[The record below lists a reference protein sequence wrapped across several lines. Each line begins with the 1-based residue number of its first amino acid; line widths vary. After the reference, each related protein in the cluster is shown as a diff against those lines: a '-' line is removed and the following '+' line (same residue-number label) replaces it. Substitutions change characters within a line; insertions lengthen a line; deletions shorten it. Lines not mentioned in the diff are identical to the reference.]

1 MVVTSRCVG
10 TINQTQTNCLLCQP
24 RKLLPTLQTH
34 LPSPLTDVSL
44 SNICQA
50 KRDLLE
56 KYLRG
61 ELQQPMSARS
71 IARRP
76 PDSPLQLSFAQER
89 LWFLDQLNPNSAV
102 FNVPLTVKL
111 SDTIDSEALRKSVN
125 EIVRRHEV
133 LRTTFRIRDGHP
145 EVVVAPELNLELP
158 VIDLSVYPASQR
170 EAQVHVFLSEEEQ
183 RPFDLTHGPLIRTKL
198 FRLSNRDHRFI
209 VNMHHIVSDGW
220 SLVLFFEELSA
231 IYEAFARG
239 QQSPLREVPIQ
250 YFDYS
255 AWQREW
261 LQGEVL
267 HKQVAYWKN
276 QLGNEIPVL
285 DLPTDR
291 PRPSVQTFNGAREWL
306 VLPEDLTASILAL
319 AQREGVTQF
328 ITLLTAF
335 KVLLHRYTGQ
345 EDIIVG
351 SPIANR
357 PQTETETL
365 IGFFLNNLALRSD
378 FSSNPTFREALARV
392 RKTALDAYA
401 HQDVPFEK
409 LIESLKPERDLSR
422 TPIFQV
428 YFNLFNF
435 ADEIKLPGT
444 DETVTF
450 VQAWEQSD
458 EKLSKFD
465 LTLYAGLQDQRL
477 KLALV
482 YNTDLFDASS
492 IQLMLEH
499 FRHLLTA
506 AVADPEK
513 SIADLS
519 LQPGA
524 EGSLDTLRSSQIH
537 PTNTF
542 TEFTKA
548 EIEQSIA
555 TRLASQVKKY
565 PTRLAVKSE
574 NHSWTYRDLDVAVNQ
589 VAQSILRLNGGTEE
603 RVALLFE
610 HDAPMVAGML
620 GALRAGK
627 TYVPLD
633 PHHPKE
639 RLVQII
645 EHAECAAVLTNNKNR
660 AMADELVRM
669 TDGRVKLIHIDHL
682 RSVTSETELEI
693 PAVEPGRLAYIL
705 YTSGSTGEPKGVMQ
719 SHRNVLHYIRVYTNN
734 LHLNAEDRLTLLSSY
749 CFDASVMDIYGAL
762 LNGATLYPI
771 DIREQG
777 LAGLSER
784 LISDEITVYHS
795 TPTVYRYF
803 LGAQASLP
811 AVGAQAS
818 LPADVGNRNLA
829 FPKVRLVVL
838 GGEKVNRTD
847 VELYQQHFSDQCLFV
862 NGLGPT
868 EATVSLQNFINKKTR
883 LSGESVPVGFAVDD
897 TEVLL
902 LDKAGRVSAV
912 SGEIAIRSAHVALGY
927 WRNTE
932 ATTKAFSTNG
942 HGPSIRLYRTGDMGR
957 RLPDGSIK
965 FEGRKDFQIKIRGFR
980 VELDEIESV
989 LAQHERVREAVVI
1002 AHENG
1007 NGDKKLTAYVVPLV
1021 PIIPRQE
1028 QSGSGNSTAPSASI
1042 VAELRDFLKL
1052 KLPEYMVP
1060 SLFVMLESLP
1070 LTPSGKLNRRALG
1083 AQASGVPI
1091 GAAPMGCSSLPADSP
1106 QDSQHRQSEHRG
1118 LPAYVAPH
1126 TPLEKML
1133 APIWSELLEVNAVG
1147 INDNFFELGGHSLLA
1162 VRLFAQIEKS
1172 LGKRLPLATLFQ
1184 APTVAKLAMVIEDG
1198 LHKDRAEIWS
1208 SLVEIQPGHSR
1219 QSTGSKPAFFCVH
1232 ALGGNVLEY
1241 YDLARHLG
1249 EDQPFY
1255 GLQSQGLDGR
1265 RPPHTRV
1272 EDMAAHYIKEMRELQ
1287 PEGPYF
1293 IGGRSLG
1300 GMVAFEMAQQLKAL
1314 GQTVGLLALL
1324 DTYPSGYAKLFRNEK
1339 TLRAALRRGLRRT
1352 KAHLA
1357 NLQSLTVNEGLDY
1370 LINKARFAP
1379 RKVKSQVWRR
1389 LHRSYENVGRPL
1401 PRMLKDVKE
1410 FNSLAVRDYVPQ
1422 VYDGSVTLFWASED
1436 LRTSIDLVEGWRVLA
1451 GGGIEVHEIP
1461 GNHLDIVKEPHVH
1474 ELAKKLRECLLQAR
1488 PNN

>member
-1 MVVTSRCVG
+1 L
-10 TINQTQTNCLLCQP
+10 QTQ
-24 RKLLPTLQTH
+24 LPL
-34 LPSPLTDVSL
+34 PLTNPSL
-44 SNICQA
+44 SNISQA

-56 KYLRG
+56 KFLRG
-61 ELQQPMSARS
+61 ELKQPTSPRS
-71 IARRP
+71 INQRDPR
-76 PDSPLQLSFAQER
+76 SPLQLSFAQER

-111 SDTIDSEALRKSVN
+111 TSAIDIEVLRRSIN
-125 EIVRRHEV
+125 EIVRRHEP
-133 LRTTFRIRDGHP
+133 LRTTFRSVEGQP
-145 EVVVAPELNLELP
+145 QVVIATELNIYVPFVDLISYPEPERELRAHT
-158 VIDLSVYPASQR
+158 L
-170 EAQVHVFLSEEEQ
+170 LSEEER
-183 RPFDLTHGPLIRTKL
+183 RPFDLTRGPLIRAGL
-198 FRLSNRDHRFI
+198 FRLSDQDHRFL

-220 SLVLFFEELSA
+220 SLVLFFNELST
-231 IYEAFARG
+231 IYDAFARG
-239 QQSPLREVPIQ
+239 AHSPLTDVTVR

-267 HKQVAYWKN
+267 QKQVAYWKN
-276 QLGNEIPVL
+276 QLGGDLPILE
-285 DLPTDR
+285 LPTDR
-291 PRPSVQTFNGAREWL
+291 PRPAVQTFNGDREWL
-306 VLPEDLTASILAL
+306 VLSEQLTASVLAL
-319 AQREGVTQF
+319 AQRECVTQF

-335 KVLLHRYTGQ
+335 KVLLHRYAGQ
-345 EDIIVG
+345 DDVIVG

-357 PQTETETL
+357 PQTETEPL

-378 FSSNPTFREALARV
+378 LSGNPSFRETLARV
-392 RKTALDAYA
+392 KKTALDAYA

-409 LIESLKPERDLSR
+409 LIEAIKPERDLSR

-435 ADEIKLPGT
+435 ADEIKLPGS
-444 DETVTF
+444 DNTVSF
-450 VQAWEQSD
+450 VEAWEESD

-482 YNTDLFDASS
+482 YNTDLFDAQS
-492 IQLMLEH
+492 IALMLAH
-499 FRHLLTA
+499 FRSLLAA

-519 LQPGA
+519 LEPGPQ
-524 EGSLDTLRSSQIH
+524 SRLQVSPPRYVR
-537 PTNTF
+537 PTNAF
-542 TEFTKA
+542 TKFSKA
-548 EIEQSIA
+548 EIEHSIA
-555 TRLASQVKKY
+555 GRFACQVAKY
-565 PTRLAVKSE
+565 PTRIAVKSKDYE
-574 NHSWTYRDLDVAVNQ
+574 WTYQDLDAAVHN
-589 VAQSILRLNGGTEE
+589 VAQSILRLSGDSEE
-603 RVALLFE
+603 RIALLFE
-610 HDAPMVAGML
+610 HDAPMVSGML
-620 GALRAGK
+620 GALKAGK

-639 RLVQII
+639 RLLQII
-645 EHAECAAVLTNNKNR
+645 EHSQAAAVLTNNRNR
-660 AMADELVRM
+660 ALADELARM
-669 TDGRVKLIHIDHL
+669 TQGRVKLINVDRL
-682 RSVTSETELEI
+682 RSVTTNVPALEV
-693 PAVEPGRLAYIL
+693 PSVEAGQLAYIL

-734 LHLNAEDRLTLLSSY
+734 LHLNADDRLTLLSSY

-771 DIREQG
+771 DIREDG

-784 LISDEITVYHS
+784 LVSDEITVYHS

-803 LGAQASLP
+803 LSALGAQASLP
-811 AVGAQAS
+811 AEGAQSS
-818 LPADVGNRNLA
+818 LPAHVGNRDLP
-829 FPKVRLVVL
+829 FPKIRLIVL

-847 VELYQQHFSDQCLFV
+847 VELYQQHFSDDCLFI

-868 EATVSLQNFINKKTR
+868 EATVSLQNFIDKKTKA
-883 LSGESVPVGFAVDD
+883 SGESVPVGFAVED

-902 LDKAGRVSAV
+902 LDKSGRVSAV

-927 WRNTE
+927 WRNSE
-932 ATTKAFSTNG
+932 ATATAFSTNG

-980 VELDEIESV
+980 VELGEIESV
-989 LAQHERVREAVVI
+989 LAQHRLVRECVVI

-1007 NGDKKLTAYVVPLV
+1007 GGDKKLIAYVVSREKQTPA
-1021 PIIPRQE
+1021 
-1028 QSGSGNSTAPSASI
+1028 GTSTTHSI
-1042 VAELRDFLKL
+1042 SAELRNFLKQ

-1060 SLFVMLESLP
+1060 ASFVILESLP
-1070 LTPSGKLNRRALG
+1070 LKASGKQNRRALG

-1091 GAAPMGCSSLPADSP
+1091 GAAPMGCSSLPADA
-1106 QDSQHRQSEHRG
+1106 QDSQYRQSNQSG
-1118 LPAYVAPH
+1118 LPVSAAPQ

-1133 APIWSELLEVNAVG
+1133 TTLWSELLEVKV
-1147 INDNFFELGGHSLLA
+1147 ISVNDNFFELGGHSLLA
-1162 VRLFAQIEKS
+1162 VRLFAQIEKR

-1184 APTVAKLAMVIEDG
+1184 APTVAQLATIMEKG
-1198 LHKDRAEIWS
+1198 LQKDPTVAWS
-1208 SLVEIQPGHSR
+1208 SLVEIQAGRVGSVA
-1219 QSTGSKPAFFCVH
+1219 GSKPATSKPPFFCVH

-1255 GLQSQGLDGR
+1255 GLQSQGLDDQ

-1272 EDMAAHYIKEMRELQ
+1272 EDMAAHYIKEMRERQ

-1300 GMVAFEMAQQLKAL
+1300 GMVAFEMARQLKAQ
-1314 GQTVGLLALL
+1314 GQAIGLLALL

-1339 TLRAALRRGLRRT
+1339 TLRAALRRGLKRT
-1352 KAHLA
+1352 KAHLV
-1357 NLQSLTVNEGLDY
+1357 NLQGLSVDEGISY
-1370 LINKARFAP
+1370 LVKKARFAP
-1379 RKVKSQVWRR
+1379 RKMKSQVWRR
-1389 LHRSYENVGRPL
+1389 IYQSYENFGRPL
-1401 PRMLKDVKE
+1401 PRMLNDIKE
-1410 FNSLAVRDYVPQ
+1410 INSLAVREYVPQ
-1422 VYDGSVTLFWASED
+1422 VYDGKVTLFWASED

-1451 GGGIEVHEIP
+1451 GCGIEVHEIP
-1461 GNHLDIVKEPHVH
+1461 GSHLDIVKEPHVG
-1474 ELAKKLRECLLQAR
+1474 ELATKLSSCFDRDKTHK
-1488 PNN
+1488 